1 MRKSS
6 LILTSTILVFSFSM
20 AFAQTHMQSVV
31 RAADFVAWHAASV
44 DTVRLT
50 EAAADTSSMHFDHVW
65 ARPTAGPAS
74 AGAVWFT
81 VTNDGP
87 ADQLIGASTPVAASA
102 GVHETIDDKG
112 VMKMRPVP
120 SVALDTGK
128 PVTLKPGGLHVMLMG
143 LKAPLK
149 AGDSFPL
156 TLTFAHAPPLTVM
169 VKVEG
174 GGGGGMQGMPGMH

>member
-6 LILTSTILVFSFSM
+6 LILTLLILVCTVSM
-20 AFAQTHMQSVV
+20 AFAQTVP
-31 RAADFVAWHAASV
+31 AADLVAWHAASV
-44 DTVRLT
+44 DTNRFT
-50 EAAADTSSMHFDHVW
+50 EAVADTSSMHFDHVW

-81 VTNDGP
+81 LTNDGP

-102 GVHETIDDKG
+102 GVHETIDDSG

-156 TLTFAHAPPLTVM
+156 TLTFTHAPPLTVM
-169 VKVEG
+169 VKVET
-174 GGGGGMQGMPGMH
+174 GGMQGMPGMR